1 MYIANLII
9 QLGFWITWLLI
20 PIIYE
25 LIPAIIGFFSLQVAK
40 QHFKKLKPISR
51 YPYITL
57 IIPVYNSEDSLYSC
71 IESIQD
77 SSYPNERIKVL
88 IADNQ
93 SKDKSFEVYM
103 KARDNFPELNM
114 QWLSTDQGKAKA
126 LNASI
131 YNSIGKYVIHVDS
144 DGVLQKDALLNI
156 VTDFEN
162 DSSIDALT
170 GTILT
175 RIELIKKTKS
185 KFLKFVRENEYLE
198 YCQSF
203 LAGRAVE
210 SQGNRLFTMSGAFS
224 AFRRDKLLETNL
236 YNIETIGED
245 IDMTFQIRYQLHG
258 RALLCPLAI
267 FYVSPLDNM
276 NKLYTQ
282 RQRWLRGELE
292 TLHLFFK
299 DRSIN
304 ISTFF
309 HNFVVRSLVMD
320 HTILLL
326 RVIWTFAF
334 LLLIVL
340 GYSTKVVML
349 SFVILYFLYLFILLL
364 NFLSIQSFLKK
375 FPSDRKYYLSKFYIL
390 FSLPIYYFICSFI
403 QVIGIINAMTTP
415 AKWTTKNLTQELL
428 DFKKV
433 IKRDWTVGRY
443 GKRKK

>member
-309 HNFVVRSLVMD
+309 HNFVVRRLVMD

>member
-40 QHFKKLKPISR
+40 QHFKKLKPISK

-245 IDMTFQIRYQLHG
+245 IDMTFQIRYQIQG

-309 HNFVVRSLVMD
+309 HNFVVRRLVMD

-334 LLLIVL
+334 LLLIVI
-340 GYSTKVVML
+340 GYSTKVVIL

-415 AKWTTKNLTQELL
+415 AKWTTKNFTQELS